1 MRSLSYALIQALR
14 ADVDSILQALRVP
27 AHDPAFSDRHGA
39 EDSTFVFYSLGYVDR
54 SVERFHLTTREA
66 SALPKH
72 LAAGAS
78 AVQIFR
84 RDGTLYFHLGKGAFS
99 QLLFVLLVTLL
110 ARYHLRKGSY
120 AELGGPRHRD

>member
-72 LAAGAS
+72 LAAVRRQCKYFAGMALY
-78 AVQIFR
+78 IF
-84 RDGTLYFHLGKGAFS
+84 TYAKVHFLNCFS
-99 QLLFVLLVTLL
+99 CC
-110 ARYHLRKGSY
+110 S
-120 AELGGPRHRD
+120 